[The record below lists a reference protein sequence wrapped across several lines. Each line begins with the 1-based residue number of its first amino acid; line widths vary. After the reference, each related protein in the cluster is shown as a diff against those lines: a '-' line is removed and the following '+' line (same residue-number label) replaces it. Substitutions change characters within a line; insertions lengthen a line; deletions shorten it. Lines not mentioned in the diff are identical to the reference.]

1 MDFNTFKK
9 RYQEYSNENLIVIIT
24 KDKNKYVPNA
34 IKAAIII
41 LSEREVDTNLILEE
55 QKQEEL
61 KLQNE
66 MTERRYIEN
75 LEPLSQM
82 EYLSSKRLEVE
93 ENIESIISVKN
104 SKLTDEE
111 LIEELEEITSLVI
124 ENNSFGE
131 TTEIHS
137 KTNYQHILELLY
149 NKKVTVNSS
158 LNKKITMTNVILYK
172 KITSKFS
179 YNILISIFIF
189 LAGLLATISSG
200 GGMIFYGALITGF
213 VNALINFVR
222 LNRFKKINQ
231 LTHSA

>member
-9 RYQEYSNENLIVIIT
+9 KYQDYPNESLISIIT
-24 KDKNKYVPNA
+24 TDKNKYVPDA
-34 IKAAIII
+34 IKAAIFI
-41 LSEREVDTNLILEE
+41 LNEREVDTNLILEE
-55 QKQEEL
+55 QKQKEL
-61 KLQNE
+61 NLENE
-66 MTERRYIEN
+66 MLERRYVEN

-111 LIEELEEITSLVI
+111 LIEELEKITSLVI

-137 KTNYQHILELLY
+137 KANYQNILELLY

-172 KITSKFS
+172 KITSKFI

-189 LAGLLATISSG
+189 LAGLIVTISSG
-200 GGMIFYGALITGF
+200 GGIICYGALISGF
-213 VNALINFVR
+213 INALINFVR
-222 LNRFKKINQ
+222 LNHFKKINQ